1 MISRPQVRI
10 LVATDVASRGL
21 DIPTVDYVINHD
33 VPSVSKNYVHR
44 VGRTA
49 RAGRSGT
56 AFTLVS
62 PHDVA
67 LVKAIEA
74 LTQTQL
80 KEHDEV
86 DDEHVAEILTQVVH
100 MIMKIF
106 PHRSSIHQ

>member
-1 MISRPQVRI
+1 MQVRI

-49 RAGRSGT
+49 RAGRRGT

-67 LVKAIEA
+67 LVEAIEA
-74 LTQTQL
+74 LTKTKL
-80 KEHDEV
+80 SEHEGV
-86 DDEHVAEILTQVVH
+86 DDEHVAEILTQVRALLLEPSVLH
-100 MIMKIF
+100 IF
-106 PHRSSIHQ
+106 AGLGSI